1 MSKDVTGFIFQIQ
14 RFSVHDG
21 DGLRTTVFFKG
32 CPLRCRWCHN
42 PEGLRPGVVLAANRQ
57 LCAQCGRCQ
66 AVCPRG
72 VHSVFSDRHDVYR
85 AHCAACGA
93 CIDACPTGA
102 LQLVGRRV
110 SASEVVREALKD
122 KPFYTTGGGIT
133 CSGGECTM
141 QPEFLRAVLVTA
153 KEAGLNTAV
162 DTCGFAPGEVFR
174 RIAPYTDAFLY
185 DIKAYTPELH
195 KAYTG
200 VDNRL
205 IQENYRMLHGMGAR
219 LDVRIPLIPT
229 VNDSAEEIARIG
241 RFLQEAGKPHALK
254 VIPYHSPGHAKYA
267 QVDETIWEPEGRFAV
282 TPEQA
287 QRMLEDMLA

>member
-1 MSKDVTGFIFQIQ
+1 M
-14 RFSVHDG
+14 
-21 DGLRTTVFFKG
+21 FKG
-32 CPLRCRWCHN
+32 
-42 PEGLRPGVVLAANRQ
+42 
-57 LCAQCGRCQ
+57 
-66 AVCPRG
+66 
-72 VHSVFSDRHDVYR
+72 
-85 AHCAACGA
+85 
-93 CIDACPTGA
+93 
-102 LQLVGRRV
+102 
-110 SASEVVREALKD
+110 
-122 KPFYTTGGGIT
+122 
-133 CSGGECTM
+133 
-141 QPEFLRAVLVTA
+141 
-153 KEAGLNTAV
+153 
-162 DTCGFAPGEVFR
+162 
-174 RIAPYTDAFLY
+174 IAPYTDAFLY

-229 VNDSAEEIARIG
+229 VNDSAEEIVRIG